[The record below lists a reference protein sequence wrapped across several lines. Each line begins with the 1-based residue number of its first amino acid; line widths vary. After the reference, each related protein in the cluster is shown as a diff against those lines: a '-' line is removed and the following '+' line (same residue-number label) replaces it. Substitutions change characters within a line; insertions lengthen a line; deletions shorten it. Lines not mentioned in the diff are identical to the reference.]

1 MAADDGAS
9 APGSLPIISAV
20 AKNLGVQVTR
30 AMIMRSDV
38 GKDGAGRPV
47 LYTVILG
54 NPAVLSV
61 VDLNTDRVVKS
72 LPLPETS
79 GAWGVKVSTD
89 NTVYLG
95 AYNGG
100 LLYRYF
106 PETGELK
113 NLGHPLR
120 SRDAVLY
127 PMDAMPDGKIY
138 GGAYPSGHAYEFD
151 PKTGKFRDLGDVTST
166 TEKERWIRV
175 TAADPKSNKLYF
187 GIGNRPQLV
196 EYDLASGAKRD
207 LLPPEYANITSVYD
221 LNVAGGRLF
230 CRKETDNPYEYFV
243 LDAATGKT
251 VTVTNADTGEKS
263 RVFVNMSRGLSP
275 VSPVANKMYY
285 SDGQR
290 RLCEYDLDSNT
301 VRALGFNT
309 GSALT
314 GYAFVR
320 LQDPEW
326 PGYTL
331 VGSVGNQPRIYKY
344 NLQTGKGVVRT
355 VDLPGQPVNIHDIIV
370 GPDGNVY
377 TGGYLAGNMGRY
389 DPATGEVRHLE
400 GSGQTEGLTAMGG
413 KVYLGVYPDARVYEY
428 DVRAGWAPGAG
439 VKSNP
444 ANIFNL
450 TDNEKIPGYTNQ
462 DRPWA
467 MAGSDELQKLF
478 VGTTPKNGM
487 LGGVLAVW
495 DAKTRKE
502 PEVYWNLV
510 PDQSIVS
517 LLVKGGLVYGGSS
530 VWGGMGVEPRTQQAE
545 LFVWDPAQK
554 KKVFSVTPVPGKASV
569 GALHAGPD
577 GNVWGLSGGTFF
589 IFDPRTRQVVYTRD
603 EFPEAGGRYR
613 EGSFD
618 NHRDGS
624 VYGTAGGFLFK
635 VDPGTRKLTRL
646 ATGATRV
653 VQDREGRL
661 YTYGEGR
668 TVLYQYDP
676 ARQ

>member
-1 MAADDGAS
+1 
-9 APGSLPIISAV
+9 
-20 AKNLGVQVTR
+20 
-30 AMIMRSDV
+30 MIMRSDV
-38 GKDGAGRPV
+38 GKDRENRPI

-54 NPAVLSV
+54 NPAVLSI
-61 VDLNTDRVVKS
+61 VDLNTGKVVKS

-95 AYNGG
+95 AYNKG
-100 LLYRYF
+100 LLYRYS

-113 NLGHPLR
+113 NLGHPIK
-120 SRDAVLY
+120 SQDAVLY

-138 GGAYPSGHAYEFD
+138 GGTYPSGHAYEFD
-151 PKTGKFRDLGDVTST
+151 PKTEQFRDLGDMTTTS
-166 TEKERWIRV
+166 EKERWIRV
-175 TAADPKSNKLYF
+175 TVADPRNNKLYF
-187 GIGNRPQLV
+187 GIGNQPQLV
-196 EYDLASGAKRD
+196 EYDLTTGSKRD
-207 LLPPEYANITSVYD
+207 LLAPEYADITSVYD

-230 CRKETDNPYEYFV
+230 CRKETANPYEYFV
-243 LDAATGKT
+243 LDVATSKM
-251 VTVTNADTGEKS
+251 VTVTNADTGEKG
-263 RVFVNMSRGLSP
+263 RVFINMSRGLSP
-275 VSPVANKMYY
+275 VSPAGNKMYY
-285 SDGQR
+285 SDDKR
-290 RLCEYDLDSNT
+290 RLCEYDLDTNT

-314 GYAFVR
+314 GYAFVN
-320 LQDPEW
+320 LNDPEW

-331 VGSVGNQPRIYKY
+331 VGTVGNQPRIYKY
-344 NLQTGKGVVRT
+344 NLQTGKGVTQT
-355 VDLPGQPVNIHDIIV
+355 VDLPGQPVNIHDIIT
-370 GPDGNVY
+370 GPDGSIY

-389 DPATGEVRHLE
+389 DPTTGSVRHLE
-400 GSGQTEGLTAMGG
+400 GSGQTEGLAVIGDR
-413 KVYLGVYPDARVYEY
+413 VYLGTYPDARIFEY
-428 DVRAGWAPGAG
+428 DIRSAWDPRASG
-439 VKSNP
+439 KSNP
-444 ANIFNL
+444 ASIFDL
-450 TDNEKIPGYTNQ
+450 TNNERIPGYTSQ

-467 MAGSDELQKLF
+467 MAGSDELKKLF

-517 LLVKGGLVYGGSS
+517 LLVKDGLVYGGSS
-530 VWGGMGVEPRTQQAE
+530 VWGGMGVEPRAKEAE
-545 LFVWDPAQK
+545 LFIWDPVQK
-554 KKVFSVTPVPGKASV
+554 KKIFSLPPVAGKTSV
-569 GALHAGPD
+569 SVLHAGPD
-577 GNVWGLSGGTFF
+577 GNVWGLASGTFF
-589 IFDPRTRQVVYTRD
+589 VFDPRARKVIYTRN

-613 EGSFD
+613 EGSFV

-635 VDPGTRKLTRL
+635 VDPATRKFTRL

-653 VQDREGRL
+653 VQDKDGRL
-661 YTYGEGR
+661 YTYGHGR

-676 ARQ
+676 TR